1 MIILDCG
8 FGKSDSL
15 CMKHIWRLWM
25 EEPYRL
31 FFPLGMLAGIS
42 GVMMW
47 PMLYAGMIGFYPG
60 DAHPRVM
67 LQGFMAAF
75 VLGFIGTAFPRLCGT
90 RGWGSWEFSGFL
102 ILWSM
107 AVSCA
112 MTNRVPAGD
121 VAFSMLCLLLF
132 AGMLARWWGGKRDIP
147 PPGFVLAF
155 AGVAGAAV
163 ASACLAWDHGFWL
176 GAQGLAWMKLLLYQ
190 GFPLLPMLGIGP
202 YLLPRFF
209 GKPSGHSFDE
219 SPTPPPG
226 WWPKFY
232 ASVACGLLV
241 IGSFALEVYGLVGA
255 GHLLRA
261 LVVAGWFALE
271 TPVFRRAKVSS
282 TPGNAIRW
290 AIGGLV
296 AGCVATFLQPAARIG
311 TMHLFFAAGIALVTM
326 AVATRVILG
335 HAGRHDLLTGKITW
349 LRWAA
354 GLLVLAAATRV
365 TSDFFPAVRVSHHI
379 YAAWSWALG
388 ALIWL
393 FALAGMLL
401 RKEVEEKPKS
411 NCSRHQPARNA

>member
-1 MIILDCG
+1 MIILDLG
-8 FGKSDSL
+8 SDETETPG
-15 CMKHIWRLWM
+15 MKHIWRLWM

-31 FFPLGMLAGIS
+31 MFPVGMLAGIA

-47 PMLYAGMIGFYPG
+47 PLLYAGMIGFYPR

-67 LQGFMAAF
+67 LQGFMGAF
-75 VLGFIGTAFPRLCGT
+75 VAGFLGTAFPRLCGT
-90 RGWGSWEFSGFL
+90 RGWSSWEFSAVL
-102 ILWSM
+102 ILW
-107 AVSCA
+107 VSALACA
-112 MTNRVPAGD
+112 LTNRVAAGD
-121 VAFSMLCLLLF
+121 VVFCMFCLLLF
-132 AGMLARWWGGKRDIP
+132 SGMLARWFGGRRDVP
-147 PPGFVLAF
+147 PPGFVLAV
-155 AGVAGAAV
+155 AGVGGAAV
-163 ASACLAWDHGFWL
+163 ASACLARGHGFWL
-176 GAQGLAWMKLLLYQ
+176 GPHGLAWMKLLLYQ
-190 GFPLLPMLGIGP
+190 GFPLLPLLGVGP

-209 GKPSGHSFDE
+209 GMPSSHSFDE

-226 WWPKFY
+226 WWQRFH
-232 ASVACGLLV
+232 ASIGCGLLV
-241 IGSFALEVYGLVGA
+241 FASFALEVHGQVAA

-296 AGCVATFLQPAARIG
+296 AGCVATFLQPGARMG

-335 HAGRHDLLTGKITW
+335 HAGRHDLLSGKIVW
-349 LRWAA
+349 LRWAT

-365 TSDFFPAVRVSHHI
+365 TSDFVPAVSVSHHI
-379 YAAWSWALG
+379 YAAWSWAFG
-388 ALIWL
+388 ALVWL

-401 RKEVEEKPKS
+401 RKEVVEKPRGQ
-411 NCSRHQPARNA
+411 CSRHQAGRGA